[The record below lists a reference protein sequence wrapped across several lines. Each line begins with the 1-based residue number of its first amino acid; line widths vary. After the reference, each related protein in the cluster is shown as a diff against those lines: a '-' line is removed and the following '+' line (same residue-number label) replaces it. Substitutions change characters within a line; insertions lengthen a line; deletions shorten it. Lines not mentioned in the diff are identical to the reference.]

1 MKNNKLGINFL
12 IGPTLMI
19 PFGIFAFFPIK
30 MLFNNEVVDEN
41 GEALGAMGYLMG
53 ALLAVIMLSWL
64 ISGISAYVFYFKHKG
79 KAYEITSEG
88 VCNTIVFTKILTF
101 MWYSEV
107 KLIPWSSV
115 ISYEK
120 FEDIINLEINTDE
133 IECGVMAK
141 RALKRGY
148 CFLCG
153 YCKGKLSQEEIV
165 AVEARLQGK
174 LISDE
179 DDEEVE

>member
-1 MKNNKLGINFL
+1 MKNNKLGVNFL

-30 MLFNNEVVDEN
+30 MLFSNEVVDES
-41 GEALGAMGYLMG
+41 GEALGGLGYLMG

-79 KAYEITSEG
+79 KAFEITEEG
-88 VCNTIVFTKILTF
+88 VSNTIVFTKIITF
-101 MWYSEV
+101 IWYSEV

-115 ISYEK
+115 TSYEK
-120 FEDIINLEINTDE
+120 LDKIIDLEINTDE
-133 IECGVMAK
+133 VECGKMAK
-141 RALKRGY
+141 LSLKKGY
-148 CFLCG
+148 RFLFQ
-153 YCKGKLSQEEIV
+153 YCKGTLSQEDV
-165 AVEARLQGK
+165 AFIEGHLQGK

-179 DDEEVE
+179 DEENE